1 MKISLQ
7 RLTAALS
14 NREWSLGKRIGVGY
28 FVASVLLVGLVW
40 LAAYWLY
47 MAADSTHAVI
57 LVAASLAGVAC
68 NMVAAYWVTKW
79 IYRQIGCEP
88 SYATWLAKKISLGNL
103 AVDIKIDA
111 NDQSSVLAAIAAMR
125 DSLDDIVGHARSGA
139 ETVAQTSDG
148 LANATMEL
156 SDKTQN
162 QVEMLNNT
170 KGAVELFS
178 VAIEQNKESISQAH
192 AIAKEAMKAANDG
205 GAAVSAMA
213 DTMSAIS
220 RSSRKVSDIVS
231 VIDGIAFQTNILAL
245 NAAVEAARAGDQGR
259 GFAVVAAEVR
269 RLSTRSATA
278 AKEIAGLIRESL
290 SQVSRGEELAN
301 NAGSRTQEMLGT
313 VVRVNDVVASID
325 TETDKQTEYLQR
337 INIAVAE
344 LDIGLGTTTAL
355 VGQAGRAAET
365 MQDQAGNLAQ
375 VVCLFKLRTD
385 SKVGGGEPSA
395 ERASSLPSREVSS
408 GQSHQH
414 NTSGYKSRIIRFGYG
429 LAAPSNQ
436 GRAARFFAEDLAR
449 RTGGK
454 LKLKE
459 FGDAT
464 LGNDDSMQEALIQG
478 SLEMMV
484 GSTATLTKYVSDFSV
499 FDLPFIFSNEEEAD
513 KVLDGELGQRLSRK
527 LLPHGFVGLGY
538 WENGFRNL
546 TNSKR
551 IIKRIEDLEGIRLRV
566 MQNPIYIDM
575 FSSFGAIPVPLPF
588 ADLFAAMESGSV
600 DGQENPVNTI
610 QSCKFYEAQKHL
622 SLTRHVYSPW
632 IVTASRSWWE
642 SLSPEERS
650 AIEASSEAA
659 REYERKDSRRSTVEA
674 LAFLKNK
681 GMTITEISDAEARRM
696 REKIQ
701 NSLKKSAYAEQ
712 LKWITDALAR

>member
-1 MKISLQ
+1 MKNSLQ
-7 RLTAALS
+7 RVIDAVFA
-14 NREWSLGKRIGVGY
+14 REWTLGQRIGVGY
-28 FVASVLLVGLVW
+28 LVASAVLIGLVW
-40 LAAYWLY
+40 LAAYWLA
-47 MAADSTHAVI
+47 MASDPGHAAI
-57 LVAASLAGVAC
+57 LVAATFVGVLC
-68 NMVAAYWVTKW
+68 NLFAAYWVTKW

-103 AVDIKIDA
+103 AIDIKIDS

-125 DSLDDIVGHARSGA
+125 DSLEDIVGHARSGA
-139 ETVAQTSDG
+139 ETVAHTSDG
-148 LANATMEL
+148 LANTTLEL
-156 SDKTQN
+156 GDKTSN
-162 QVEMLNNT
+162 QVEMLKNT
-170 KGAVELFS
+170 KGAVDLFS

-192 AIAKEAMKAANDG
+192 AIAREAMKAAKDG
-205 GAAVSAMA
+205 GDAVSAMA

-220 RSSRKVSDIVS
+220 TSSRKVSEIVS

-278 AKEIAGLIRESL
+278 AKEIAELIHNSL
-290 SQVSRGEELAN
+290 SQVNRGEKLAN

-313 VVRVNDVVASID
+313 VVKVNDVVASID
-325 TETDKQTEYLQR
+325 AETDKQIDYLQR
-337 INIAVAE
+337 INMAVAE
-344 LDIGLGTTTAL
+344 LEVGLGTTTDL

-385 SKVGGGEPSA
+385 PKGGGGNLSV
-395 ERASSLPSREVSS
+395 ERASSAPLRELPS
-408 GQSHQH
+408 GQSHQQ

-464 LGNDDSMQEALIQG
+464 LGNDDAMQEALIHG

-527 LLPHGFVGLGY
+527 LLPHGFIGLGY

-551 IIKRIEDLEGIRLRV
+551 IIKRFEDLQGIRLRV

-575 FSSFGAIPVPLPF
+575 FSSFGATPVPLPF

-610 QSCKFYEAQKHL
+610 QSCKFYEVQKHL
-622 SLTRHVYSPW
+622 SLTKHVY
-632 IVTASRSWWE
+632 
-642 SLSPEERS
+642 
-650 AIEASSEAA
+650 
-659 REYERKDSRRSTVEA
+659 
-674 LAFLKNK
+674 
-681 GMTITEISDAEARRM
+681 
-696 REKIQ
+696 
-701 NSLKKSAYAEQ
+701 
-712 LKWITDALAR
+712 